1 MAHYLVTG
9 GAGFIGSNIVEALIE
24 KGERVRVVDNFSTGK
39 IENIAPF
46 MEKIEFMEADI
57 LDMKA
62 MNDACKG
69 IDYVLHQA
77 ALPSVPRSVTDPI
90 SSNSTNVD
98 GTVNILWAAKEAG
111 VKRVVYASS
120 SSAYGNTPILP
131 KKEDMPAD
139 PLSPYAISKYAG
151 ELYAKIFYQI
161 YGLSTV
167 SLRYFNVFG
176 PRQDPGSQYAA
187 VIPKFIN
194 SLIIGIPPVI
204 FGDGEQSR
212 DFTFVK
218 NVVQANILAAHAEE
232 ASGHVFNIACGER
245 ITLNQLVKKL
255 QGILN
260 SPLDPI
266 YTDPRPGDVKHSLAD
281 ISKAEGILN
290 YKPIYNTED
299 GLRETVKWFTRS
311 NKCSA
316 LL

>member
-1 MAHYLVTG
+1 MASYLVTG

-39 IENIAPF
+39 RENIAPF
-46 MEKIEFMEADI
+46 MDKIEFMEADI
-57 LDMKA
+57 LDMKT

-90 SSNSTNVD
+90 SSNRTNVD

-120 SSAYGNTPILP
+120 SSAYGNTPVLP

-151 ELYAKIFYQI
+151 ELYTQIFYQI

-176 PRQDPGSQYAA
+176 PRQDPDSQYAA
-187 VIPKFIN
+187 VIPKFID
-194 SLIIGIPPVI
+194 SLMMDKPPVI

-218 NVVQANILAAHAEE
+218 NVVQANILAAQAEE

-255 QGILN
+255 KGILN
-260 SPLDPI
+260 SPLDPK

-281 ISKAEGILN
+281 ISRAESILN

-299 GLRETVKWFTRS
+299 GLLETAKWFTRS

>member
-9 GAGFIGSNIVEALIE
+9 GAGFIGSNIVETLIE
-24 KGERVRVVDNFSTGK
+24 KGEKVRAVDNFSTGK
-39 IENIAPF
+39 KENIAPF
-46 MEKIEFMEADI
+46 MERIEFMEADI

-62 MNDACKG
+62 MKDACNG

-90 SSNSTNVD
+90 SSNRTNVD

-139 PLSPYAISKYAG
+139 PLSPYAISKYTG

-194 SLIIGIPPVI
+194 SLMTNSPPVV

-218 NVVQANILAAHAEE
+218 NVVDANILAAHAEE
-232 ASGHVFNIACGER
+232 ASGHVFNIACGKR

-255 QGILN
+255 KGILS
-260 SPLDPI
+260 SPMEPI

-281 ISKAEGILN
+281 ISNAEQILN
-290 YKPIYNTED
+290 YKPAYKLEE
-299 GLRETVKWFTRS
+299 GLQKTVEWFI
-311 NKCSA
+311 
-316 LL
+316 